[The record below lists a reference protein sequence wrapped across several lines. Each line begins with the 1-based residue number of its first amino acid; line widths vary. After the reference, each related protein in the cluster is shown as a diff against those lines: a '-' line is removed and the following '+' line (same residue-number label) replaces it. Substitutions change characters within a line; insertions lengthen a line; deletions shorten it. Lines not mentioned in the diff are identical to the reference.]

1 MPVVSIIHSS
11 IGAHCAF
18 NDLIAVLHLVFALS
32 NVNIFFINKYLVSG
46 SDMALFTAEPNLCK
60 NSVKAFAEP
69 CIILVNEVDFFSQI
83 LSHFTSS
90 ERSNMALLNY
100 NIIILDLLLKDSI
113 EPFNKQ
119 LFFSNINSFSLFSS
133 LLLYIL
139 F

>member
-1 MPVVSIIHSS
+1 
-11 IGAHCAF
+11 
-18 NDLIAVLHLVFALS
+18 
-32 NVNIFFINKYLVSG
+32 
-46 SDMALFTAEPNLCK
+46 
-60 NSVKAFAEP
+60 
-69 CIILVNEVDFFSQI
+69 
-83 LSHFTSS
+83 
-90 ERSNMALLNY
+90 MALLNY